1 MWLIKHANSK
11 ILYLLLYKLTFYDQK
26 ITLDF
31 YTNHTQKPDPSNP
44 RNWHN
49 NSVKSVWKT
58 KFVKPVRI
66 VFEFHYFTVHSLSA
80 KKFEI
85 INFEW
90 LNTNLLELISIVSLD
105 CIEQTI
111 FLMSA

>member
-1 MWLIKHANSK
+1 M
-11 ILYLLLYKLTFYDQK
+11 
-26 ITLDF
+26 
-31 YTNHTQKPDPSNP
+31 
-44 RNWHN
+44 
-49 NSVKSVWKT
+49 KSVRKT

-105 CIEQTI
+105 CRADI
-111 FLMSA
+111 FSYVYISEACIKLLLLLLGKGCDGVLGH

>member
-66 VFEFHYFTVHSLSA
+66 LFEFHYFTAHSLST
-80 KKFEI
+80 KNFEMT
-85 INFEW
+85 NFEW

-111 FLMSA
+111 FLMST